1 VQRGVHLG
9 LNSISSPNRKT
20 LGKAAYDKI
29 REEIITLNFKPGQM
43 LSESEL
49 AAVLGVS
56 RTPIREAFLM
66 LLQEELLE
74 ILPQRGARIALISVK
89 KVEEA
94 RFVRESLEISAF
106 KTVARNWNPDD
117 LRQKEMEAKAIE
129 LIEKQQRAAIKG
141 ENIEF
146 LQLDELF
153 HQLFLELVENQTL
166 ISVVSQMRGHLNRM
180 RYLELKT
187 PNHMENV
194 VSQHQSILKA
204 VFSNNEKE
212 TEKLLQYHFSH
223 KKDELPEVIEMHSDY
238 FTS

>member
-1 VQRGVHLG
+1 VSILG
-9 LNSISSPNRKT
+9 LNSISSPNRNT
-20 LGKAAYDKI
+20 LGKAAYAKI

-49 AAVLGVS
+49 AAALGVS
-56 RTPIREAFLM
+56 RTPIREAFLN

-74 ILPQRGARIALISVK
+74 ILPQRGARVALISVK

-106 KTVARNWNPDD
+106 KSVARNWDADD
-117 LRQKEMEAKAIE
+117 LRYKEIQAKALE
-129 LIEKQQRAAIKG
+129 LIEKQHKAALKG
-141 ENIEF
+141 ESIEF
-146 LQLDELF
+146 MQHDETF

-194 VSQHQSILKA
+194 VSQHQTILKA
-204 VFSNNEKE
+204 VSSKNEEK
-212 TEKLLQYHFSH
+212 TEKLLLHHFSH
-223 KKDELPEVIEMHSDY
+223 KQDELPEVIEKYSEY